1 MSAGLRVAIVGTGA
15 IGDYL
20 AQAIQAGR
28 AGAVRL
34 VALADTAP
42 MQARLEGAASHHGC
56 AWSTD
61 VLRLPEYEPDIV
73 IEAASPQTVRQ
84 YVLPLLDC
92 GVDVLVMSAGALAD
106 GAFLLELEQTL
117 QRSQRRL
124 YVPSGAIGGLDV
136 LRAAVVDGLEEVRLK
151 TSKPPAGLRGAPWFL
166 EHPLDLDGITVP
178 TVLFHGSVAE
188 AVRGFPQNVN
198 VGAIL
203 NLVATG
209 VPSITVEVVADPTS
223 SRNVHEIYARGTFGE
238 MTLRVAN
245 MPSANN
251 PKTSHL
257 ACLSP
262 IALLRRL
269 SAQLVVGS

>member
-209 VPSITVEVVADPTS
+209 VPSITVEVVA
-223 SRNVHEIYARGTFGE
+223 EIGRAH
-238 MTLRVAN
+238 V
-245 MPSANN
+245 
-251 PKTSHL
+251 
-257 ACLSP
+257 
-262 IALLRRL
+262 
-269 SAQLVVGS
+269 

>member
-1 MSAGLRVAIVGTGA
+1 MSAGIRVAIVGTGA

-20 AQAIQAGR
+20 AHAIQAGR
-28 AGAVRL
+28 AGSVRL
-34 VALADTAP
+34 VALADTGP
-42 MQARLEGAASHHGC
+42 MQARLESAASRHGC

-73 IEAASPQTVRQ
+73 IEAASPLTVRQ
-84 YVLPLLDC
+84 FAMPLLDR

-106 GAFLLELEQTL
+106 SGFLLELEQTL
-117 QRSQRRL
+117 QRSKRRL

-136 LRAAVVDGLEEVRLK
+136 LRAAAVDGLEEVQLK
-151 TSKPPAGLRGAPWFL
+151 TSKPPAALRGAPWL
-166 EHPLDLDGITVP
+166 SEHPLDLDGITAP
-178 TVLFHGSVAE
+178 TVLFRGSVAE
-188 AVRGFPQNVN
+188 AVRWFPQNVN

-203 NLVATG
+203 NLVAIG
-209 VPSITVEVVADPTS
+209 VPITVAVVADPTS

-269 SAQLVVGS
+269 SARLVVGS